1 MSRSACFVRSLL
13 GAVLLG
19 GLSIGNYVTAQTTRP
34 APGGAAV
41 LYSPGTNLEHSEL
54 DMLRLAKASVD
65 IAMYSFTDRELADEL
80 CRLARTGVRV
90 RVYRDWSEYQQEMQ
104 RGQSVTP
111 ALLAAG
117 VQVKVKAG
125 RDLMHLK
132 TYAIDGELL
141 RTGSANWSPTG
152 LKRQDNDVRYEAS
165 PELARR
171 FAEHFAEL
179 WGRSSNYVPH
189 LQEP

>member
-1 MSRSACFVRSLL
+1 MPKSVRFVRSLL

-19 GLSIGNYVTAQTTRP
+19 GLSIGKYATAQTPRP

-54 DMLRLAKASVD
+54 DMLRLARASVD
-65 IAMYSFTDRELADEL
+65 VAMYSFTDRELADEL
-80 CRLARTGVRV
+80 CQLARSGVRV

-117 VQVKVKAG
+117 VHVKVKAG

-152 LKRQDNDVRYEAS
+152 LKRQDNDIRYEAN
-165 PELARR
+165 PELVRQ
-171 FAEHFAEL
+171 FETHFAEL
-179 WGRSSNYVPH
+179 WERASNYVPS
-189 LQEP
+189 L